1 MLGSVKAEVWIR
13 HQRLLEG
20 SVNVG
25 LLGSLKSLKPIVN
38 SFFFA
43 PSPRIPVLTLL
54 SILAPVTL

>member
-1 MLGSVKAEVWIR
+1 M

-25 LLGSLKSLKPIVN
+25 LLGSLKSLKAIVK
-38 SFFFA
+38 SCFFA
-43 PSPRIPVLTLL
+43 PAPRIPVLTLL